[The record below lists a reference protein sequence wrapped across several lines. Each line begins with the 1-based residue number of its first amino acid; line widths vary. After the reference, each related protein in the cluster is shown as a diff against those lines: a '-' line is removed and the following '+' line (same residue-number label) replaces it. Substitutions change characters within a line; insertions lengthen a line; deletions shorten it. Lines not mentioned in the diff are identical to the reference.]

1 MKNLFYVFFA
11 ILLFSCSQPKDSAPH
26 TKTINKTEPISKT
39 EGENCVFSTNL
50 KLTQVIWSGY
60 KTTDKIKVTG
70 KFNRFKSA
78 KIQKK
83 NEFQSIQDLIEG
95 LDFLIDVGSSSSG
108 DEIRDNNLKDFF
120 FNLLAKNLTITGKL
134 EKLEKDSVSVLLKLL
149 GQEKRFKLQALYEND
164 MIQIKGTIN
173 ILNQLGAAKA
183 FEGISNKCYEL
194 HKGPDGVSKTWQD
207 VDVLIKAPIIK
218 ICN

>member
-1 MKNLFYVFFA
+1 MKNIISLLSIFVFLFFFSCLNEKQTNKKTESVSK
-11 ILLFSCSQPKDSAPH
+11 IEDGNCLFSTD
-26 TKTINKTEPISKT
+26 
-39 EGENCVFSTNL
+39 L
-50 KLTQVIWSGY
+50 KRTQVIWSGY

-70 KFNRFKSA
+70 KFNTFKSA
-78 KIQKK
+78 KIQKN

-134 EKLEKDSVSVLLKLL
+134 EKLEKDSVGVLLKLF
-149 GQEKRFKLQALYEND
+149 GQEKRFKMQALYEND

-173 ILNQLGAAKA
+173 MLNQLGATKA
-183 FEGISNKCYEL
+183 FESISNKCYEL

-207 VDVLIKAPIIK
+207 VDILIKAPIIK
-218 ICN
+218 TCN